1 MNNIFN
7 NSEIDQIR
15 KVLTE
20 VGFIIEYSVA
30 TDARKPESIPVTGL
44 NLSEKG
50 QDFWPYPMWTHQF
63 KAVKAALE
71 GNNVC
76 VSTSTS
82 SGKTEIFQTIAI
94 ETLARKGGKV
104 LAFYCVKALNAQQM
118 DRWLKTGLKVGIIDG
133 NHQGIENRKKVFEN
147 SDVVLMTPDVMHII
161 LSNLQQGDYGVAIK
175 NFIQHL
181 NLVII
186 DEIHLYRGVFGSN
199 AAYLFRRINNLRRHY
214 RKDQGFPQFIT
225 ASATIP
231 NPAKHSS
238 DICGV
243 QNFVNIGPEDDK
255 SPAGKKT
262 FYYVNKRPDIQD
274 SVSSLVSAL
283 IKSFAEYDDTKT
295 ITFVSGRQQT
305 GKIAMQEE
313 QLSGFEHDN
322 KVYPFRAGFEDE
334 AREHIYKAMNKGN
347 FKGIISTSALE
358 IGIDISGLNI
368 AIIANMPFDRN
379 SYYQRIGRVGRG
391 ISNNES
397 AVIIVNDGS
406 LNSSLLFSPQ
416 NNYDINNVL
425 PDLEPALH
433 LDSETIMAC
442 HAACHVHPTMDG
454 CELPNLKT
462 IDDAT
467 QKYFPSQ
474 FIQLMKSILS
484 GNRPEFYDEFVNR
497 NSSPHNSSLRS
508 LGTTYQIVEDE
519 RILKDDTVTR
529 TQMLKEAYKGALR
542 NSVRMNNETGR
553 VEKYLQR
560 VISFP
565 DKQERHI
572 LTRRLIAKDYAN
584 AQINAQ
590 YTKPYF
596 RTYVRPNFLKCTSA
610 LKYGDTLLVNLRL
623 YECTRA
629 YGYYECYGKT
639 QIYKQYDRGFKD
651 EIQTMGVLIFNPL
664 LNNNGVSTS
673 QISQMI
679 FEAFLLQRAFEKN
692 DFEYKGGTLYQPNA
706 KFELQINDRFLAIY
720 DNNDL
725 NIAKEL
731 LDCELLERTFAFLKA
746 NLDTFAT
753 TLFESPL
760 TSSTKEAVYSIC
772 NNVLQ
777 TSAEHL
783 NVTGNDL
790 GENIISIPS
799 VSSRVRYH
807 IVTPVSNNA
816 NETTEQVIECIVTG
830 VMKEAGLENCVTYN
844 LLSCTNSNLFFNIAM
859 DYVEPIPTEPVVKF
873 NWKTGSII

>member
-1 MNNIFN
+1 MSHIFN
-7 NSEIDQIR
+7 HSEIDQVR
-15 KVLTE
+15 KILTE
-20 VGFIIEYSVA
+20 AGFIIEHSVV
-30 TDARKPESIPVTGL
+30 TDARKPESISVTEL
-44 NLSEKG
+44 KLSEKG
-50 QDFWPYPMWTHQF
+50 KAFWPYPMWTHQF

-118 DRWLKTGLKVGIIDG
+118 ERWHKTGLKVGIIDG
-133 NHQGIENRKKVFEN
+133 NHRGTDYRKTVFEN
-147 SDVVLMTPDVMHII
+147 CDVVLMTPDVMHMI
-161 LSNLQQGDYGVAIK
+161 LSNLQQGDYGMAIR

-214 RKDQGFPQFIT
+214 RKDLEFPLFIT

-243 QNFVNIGPEDDK
+243 PDFINIGQKDDK
-255 SPAGKKT
+255 SPAGRKT
-262 FYYVNKRPDIQD
+262 FYYVNKRPGIQD

-283 IKSFAEYDDTKT
+283 IKNFAEYDDAKT

-305 GKIAMQEE
+305 GKIAMEEE
-313 QLSGFEHDN
+313 QLEGFEHND

-334 AREHIYKAMNKGN
+334 AREHIYKAMSKGD

-391 ISNNES
+391 IANNES

-416 NNYDINNVL
+416 NSYDINNVL

-433 LDSETIMAC
+433 LDSEAIMAC
-442 HAACHVHPTMDG
+442 HAACHVHPTIDG

-467 QKYFPSQ
+467 QKYFPPQ

-484 GNRPEFYDEFVNR
+484 GNRPAFYDEFVNR

-508 LGTTYQIVEDE
+508 LGTTYQIVENE
-519 RILKDDTVTR
+519 YVLKDDTVTR

-542 NSVRMNNETGR
+542 NSVRLNKETCR

-560 VISFP
+560 VTSFP
-565 DKQERHI
+565 DKQERQI
-572 LTRRLIAKDYAN
+572 LTKRLTSNEYATVKKL
-584 AQINAQ
+584 AQ

-623 YECTRA
+623 YECTRT
-629 YGYYECYGKT
+629 YGYYECHGKT
-639 QIYKQYDRGFKD
+639 QNYKQYDRDFKD
-651 EIQTMGVLIFNPL
+651 EIQTMGVLLFNPL

-692 DFEYKGGTLYQPNA
+692 DFEYKGGTLYIPNA

-746 NLDTFAT
+746 NLETFAT

-760 TSSTKEAVYSIC
+760 TASTKEAVYAIC
-772 NNVLQ
+772 NDVLQ
-777 TSAEHL
+777 SSAEHL
-783 NVTGNDL
+783 NATGNDL
-790 GENIISIPS
+790 GENIISIPALA
-799 VSSRVRYH
+799 SRVRYH
-807 IVTPVSNNA
+807 IVTPASDNTT
-816 NETTEQVIECIVTG
+816 ETTEQIMECIVVG
-830 VMKEAGLENCVTYN
+830 VMKEASSENCVTYN
-844 LLSCTNSNLFFNIAM
+844 LVSCTSSNLFFNIAM
-859 DYVEPIPTEPVVKF
+859 DYVEPIPTEPVAKF

>member
-1 MNNIFN
+1 
-7 NSEIDQIR
+7 
-15 KVLTE
+15 
-20 VGFIIEYSVA
+20 
-30 TDARKPESIPVTGL
+30 
-44 NLSEKG
+44 
-50 QDFWPYPMWTHQF
+50 
-63 KAVKAALE
+63 
-71 GNNVC
+71 
-76 VSTSTS
+76 
-82 SGKTEIFQTIAI
+82 
-94 ETLARKGGKV
+94 
-104 LAFYCVKALNAQQM
+104 
-118 DRWLKTGLKVGIIDG
+118 
-133 NHQGIENRKKVFEN
+133 
-147 SDVVLMTPDVMHII
+147 
-161 LSNLQQGDYGVAIK
+161 
-175 NFIQHL
+175 
-181 NLVII
+181 
-186 DEIHLYRGVFGSN
+186 
-199 AAYLFRRINNLRRHY
+199 
-214 RKDQGFPQFIT
+214 
-225 ASATIP
+225 
-231 NPAKHSS
+231 
-238 DICGV
+238 
-243 QNFVNIGPEDDK
+243 
-255 SPAGKKT
+255 
-262 FYYVNKRPDIQD
+262 
-274 SVSSLVSAL
+274 
-283 IKSFAEYDDTKT
+283 
-295 ITFVSGRQQT
+295 
-305 GKIAMQEE
+305 
-313 QLSGFEHDN
+313 
-322 KVYPFRAGFEDE
+322 
-334 AREHIYKAMNKGN
+334 
-347 FKGIISTSALE
+347 
-358 IGIDISGLNI
+358 
-368 AIIANMPFDRN
+368 
-379 SYYQRIGRVGRG
+379 
-391 ISNNES
+391 
-397 AVIIVNDGS
+397 
-406 LNSSLLFSPQ
+406 
-416 NNYDINNVL
+416 
-425 PDLEPALH
+425 
-433 LDSETIMAC
+433 
-442 HAACHVHPTMDG
+442 
-454 CELPNLKT
+454 
-462 IDDAT
+462 
-467 QKYFPSQ
+467 
-474 FIQLMKSILS
+474 MKSILS

-584 AQINAQ
+584 AKINAQ

>member
-1 MNNIFN
+1 M
-7 NSEIDQIR
+7 
-15 KVLTE
+15 
-20 VGFIIEYSVA
+20 
-30 TDARKPESIPVTGL
+30 
-44 NLSEKG
+44 
-50 QDFWPYPMWTHQF
+50 
-63 KAVKAALE
+63 
-71 GNNVC
+71 
-76 VSTSTS
+76 
-82 SGKTEIFQTIAI
+82 
-94 ETLARKGGKV
+94 
-104 LAFYCVKALNAQQM
+104 
-118 DRWLKTGLKVGIIDG
+118 
-133 NHQGIENRKKVFEN
+133 
-147 SDVVLMTPDVMHII
+147 
-161 LSNLQQGDYGVAIK
+161 
-175 NFIQHL
+175 
-181 NLVII
+181 
-186 DEIHLYRGVFGSN
+186 
-199 AAYLFRRINNLRRHY
+199 
-214 RKDQGFPQFIT
+214 
-225 ASATIP
+225 
-231 NPAKHSS
+231 
-238 DICGV
+238 
-243 QNFVNIGPEDDK
+243 
-255 SPAGKKT
+255 
-262 FYYVNKRPDIQD
+262 
-274 SVSSLVSAL
+274 
-283 IKSFAEYDDTKT
+283 
-295 ITFVSGRQQT
+295 
-305 GKIAMQEE
+305 
-313 QLSGFEHDN
+313 
-322 KVYPFRAGFEDE
+322 
-334 AREHIYKAMNKGN
+334 
-347 FKGIISTSALE
+347 
-358 IGIDISGLNI
+358 
-368 AIIANMPFDRN
+368 
-379 SYYQRIGRVGRG
+379 
-391 ISNNES
+391 
-397 AVIIVNDGS
+397 
-406 LNSSLLFSPQ
+406 
-416 NNYDINNVL
+416 
-425 PDLEPALH
+425 
-433 LDSETIMAC
+433 
-442 HAACHVHPTMDG
+442 
-454 CELPNLKT
+454 
-462 IDDAT
+462 
-467 QKYFPSQ
+467 
-474 FIQLMKSILS
+474 
-484 GNRPEFYDEFVNR
+484 
-497 NSSPHNSSLRS
+497 
-508 LGTTYQIVEDE
+508 
-519 RILKDDTVTR
+519 
-529 TQMLKEAYKGALR
+529 
-542 NSVRMNNETGR
+542 
-553 VEKYLQR
+553 
-560 VISFP
+560 ISFP

-584 AQINAQ
+584 AKINAQ

>member
-1 MNNIFN
+1 MNHIFN
-7 NSEIDQIR
+7 NSKIDQIK

-20 VGFIIEYSVA
+20 TGFIIEHSVA
-30 TDARKPESIPVTGL
+30 TDARKPESIPVTEL

-50 QDFWPYPMWTHQF
+50 KAFWSYPMWTHQF
-63 KAVKAALE
+63 KAVKAALG

-104 LAFYCVKALNAQQM
+104 LAFYCVKALNAQQLE
-118 DRWLKTGLKVGIIDG
+118 RWYKTGLKVGIIDG
-133 NHQGIENRKKVFEN
+133 NHPGTDNRKKVFEN
-147 SDVVLMTPDVMHII
+147 SDVVLMTPDVMHIV
-161 LSNLQQGDYGVAIK
+161 LSNLQQGDYGVAIR

-214 RKDQGFPQFIT
+214 RKDLEFPQFIT

-243 QNFVNIGPEDDK
+243 PNFVNIGPKDDK

-262 FYYVNKRPDIQD
+262 FYYVNKRPDVQD

-283 IKSFAEYDDTKT
+283 IKNFAGYDDAKT

-305 GKIAMQEE
+305 GKIAMEEE
-313 QLSGFEHDN
+313 QLGEFEHDN

-334 AREHIYKAMNKGN
+334 AREHIYKAMSKGD

-397 AVIIVNDGS
+397 AVIVVNDGS

-433 LDSETIMAC
+433 LDSEAIMAC
-442 HAACHVHPTMDG
+442 HVACHVHPTMDG

-474 FIQLMKSILS
+474 FVQLMKSVLS
-484 GNRPEFYDEFVNR
+484 GNRPAFYDEFVNR

-519 RILKDDTVTR
+519 SILKDDTVTR

-542 NSVRMNNETGR
+542 NSVRLNKKTGS

-560 VISFP
+560 VTSFP
-565 DKQERHI
+565 DKQERQI
-572 LTRRLIAKDYAN
+572 LTKRLTSKEYATVKKK
-584 AQINAQ
+584 AQ

-639 QIYKQYDRGFKD
+639 QIYNQYDRDFKD

-679 FEAFLLQRAFEKN
+679 FEAFLLQRAFERN
-692 DFEYKGGTLYQPNA
+692 DFEYKGGTLYLPNA

-731 LDCELLERTFAFLKA
+731 LDCKLLERTFAFLKD
-746 NLDTFAT
+746 NLETFAE
-753 TLFESPL
+753 TLLESPL
-760 TSSTKEAVYSIC
+760 TVSTKEAVYAIC
-772 NNVLQ
+772 NDVLH

-783 NVTGNDL
+783 NVAGNDQ
-790 GENIISIPS
+790 GENIISIPALA
-799 VSSRVRYH
+799 SRVRYH
-807 IVTPVSNNA
+807 IVTPASDNA
-816 NETTEQVIECIVTG
+816 SETTEQVMECIVAG
-830 VMKEAGLENCVTYN
+830 VMKEGSLENCVTYN
-844 LLSCTNSNLFFNIAM
+844 LVSCTSSHLFFNIAM
-859 DYVEPIPTEPVVKF
+859 DDVEPIPTEPVVKF